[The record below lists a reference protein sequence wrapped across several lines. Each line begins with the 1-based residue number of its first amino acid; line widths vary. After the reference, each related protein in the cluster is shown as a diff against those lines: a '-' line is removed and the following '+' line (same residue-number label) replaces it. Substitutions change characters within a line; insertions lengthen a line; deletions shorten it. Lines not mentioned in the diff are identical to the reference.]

1 MKISTKQKRT
11 ALLGGLITAL
21 LNAAFFIVGIGLL
34 LGNPLQLQNILA
46 IGIFSL
52 IIGALVFLFLLF
64 RLMYAFGVFITGF
77 LGGSALMLSTFGKGV
92 AGWED
97 LVGLLTYL
105 FFLGLGLIAGLVL
118 ELIVYLVKRSR
129 KDSHE
134 NLQN

>member
-77 LGGSALMLSTFGKGV
+77 LAGSVLMLSTFGKGV